1 MSYYVPITLM
11 GRGHYYWLATWLEQS
26 GVKEVE
32 YFDGGWMDNETD
44 SIQSHL
50 KFEIEEDAIA
60 FVLMHG
66 GSCTQTLPKK
76 VSKWD

>member
-1 MSYYVPITLM
+1 MSFYVPIALM
-11 GRGHYYWLATWLEQS
+11 GRGNYLWMAQWLEQS

-32 YFDGGWMDNETD
+32 YFEGGWMDNEVEA
-44 SIQSHL
+44 IQSHL
-50 KFEIEEDAIA
+50 KFEREDDAIA

-66 GSCTQTLPKK
+66 GTCSTELPKK